1 MFDPEFD
8 PYAMLQV
15 HQQEL
20 ERQHDVINQLIE
32 AHNNNSHTM
41 LELTNQHKQLVAL
54 NTALRQE
61 LHKQRI
67 ELNLLRTR
75 IAVS

>member
-8 PYAMLQV
+8 PYNLLQI
-15 HQQEL
+15 HQLEL

-61 LHKQRI
+61 LNKQRI
-67 ELNLLRTR
+67 EINLLRTQ

>member
-8 PYAMLQV
+8 PYNLLQI
-15 HQQEL
+15 HQLEL

-32 AHNNNSHTM
+32 AHNNNSNTM
-41 LELTNQHKQLVAL
+41 LELTNQHKSLVAL

-61 LHKQRI
+61 LNKQRI
-67 ELNLLRTR
+67 EINLLRTQ